1 MPGILLRLR
10 SPVVRTVFKCLVSRI
25 RLARE
30 RALAGVRGAPG
41 EGIPAGEGA
50 VVRVGAL
57 LGEGALVRVRGAA
70 GEGILPGEGALPG
83 V

>member
-25 RLARE
+25 RLTRE

-41 EGIPAGEGA
+41 EGIPAGEGT
-50 VVRVGAL
+50 
-57 LGEGALVRVRGAA
+57 
-70 GEGILPGEGALPG
+70 LPGEGALPG

>member
-1 MPGILLRLR
+1 MPGMLPRWG
-10 SPVVRTVFKCLVSRI
+10 SPVVRTVFKCLVARI

-30 RALAGVRGAPG
+30 RALVGVRGAPG

-50 VVRVGAL
+50 V
-57 LGEGALVRVRGAA
+57 A